1 MKNFVET
8 FFPKTIDLFFIIWY
22 TYNVRGDSM
31 KKEIREMIEEL
42 CVCDY
47 FTLDEK
53 IKLLKIYQK
62 LLTK

>member
-1 MKNFVET
+1 
-8 FFPKTIDLFFIIWY
+8 
-22 TYNVRGDSM
+22 M

-62 LLTK
+62 LLTKQSIVWYTYNVIRKVLIK

>member
-1 MKNFVET
+1 
-8 FFPKTIDLFFIIWY
+8 
-22 TYNVRGDSM
+22 M

-53 IKLLKIYQK
+53 IKFKNLSKTIDKIVNSMIY
-62 LLTK
+62 L

>member
-1 MKNFVET
+1 MKE
-8 FFPKTIDLFFIIWY
+8 
-22 TYNVRGDSM
+22 
-31 KKEIREMIEEL
+31 EIREMIEEL